1 MTTMHIWF
9 SRRCSTGFD
18 LFAHA
23 GCPVGNAIH
32 IMKTKITSIKTLLI
46 VASLLAAFAGASRA
60 AEVKENWEKH
70 CQKCHG
76 ADGKGQTKMGRQSG
90 VKDYTDPKV
99 QAKLKDENAIKIIKE
114 GIVEKDKK
122 KMDPYK
128 DKLTDEEIKALI
140 AYIRGFKK

>member
-1 MTTMHIWF
+1 MRIWF
-9 SRRCSTGFD
+9 SPRCNTGFESLARTGRRVED
-18 LFAHA
+18 
-23 GCPVGNAIH
+23 AIH
-32 IMKTKITSIKTLLI
+32 HMKTKMTSIKTTLL
-46 VASLLAAFAGASRA
+46 VAGLLVAFAGASRA
-60 AEVKENWEKH
+60 AEVKENWEKN

-76 ADGKGQTKMGRQSG
+76 PDGKGQTKMGRQSG

-99 QAKLKDENAIKIIKE
+99 QAGMKDENAIKIIKQ

-128 DKLTDEEIKALI
+128 DKFTDEEIKALI

>member
-1 MTTMHIWF
+1 
-9 SRRCSTGFD
+9 
-18 LFAHA
+18 
-23 GCPVGNAIH
+23 
-32 IMKTKITSIKTLLI
+32 MKTKITSIKMPLLA
-46 VASLLAAFAGASRA
+46 ASLLAAFTGASLA

-76 ADGKGQTKMGRQSG
+76 PDGKGQTKMGRQSG

-99 QAKLKDENAIKIIKE
+99 QEELKDENAVKIIKE

-128 DKLTDEEIKALI
+128 DKLSDEEIKALI
-140 AYIRGFKK
+140 TYIRAFKK

>member
-1 MTTMHIWF
+1 
-9 SRRCSTGFD
+9 
-18 LFAHA
+18 
-23 GCPVGNAIH
+23 
-32 IMKTKITSIKTLLI
+32 MKTKVAFLKTTLL
-46 VASLLAAFAGASRA
+46 AAGLLAFAGAMRA

-76 ADGKGQTKMGRQSG
+76 PDGKGQTKMGRQSG

-99 QAKLKDENAIKIIKE
+99 QAELKDESAIKIIKE

-128 DKLTDEEIKALI
+128 DKLTEEEIKALI